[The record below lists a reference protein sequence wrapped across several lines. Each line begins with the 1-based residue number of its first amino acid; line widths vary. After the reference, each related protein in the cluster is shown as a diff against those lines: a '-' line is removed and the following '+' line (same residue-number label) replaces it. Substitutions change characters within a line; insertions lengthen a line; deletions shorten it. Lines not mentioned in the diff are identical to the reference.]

1 MKLTVIPASE
11 IHFGDRFRK
20 EMGDI
25 DKLANSLKKN
35 GFINPIT
42 VQARDDLPEPAR
54 YLLLAGGRRFTAAN
68 VADIT
73 DIPVRIY
80 DRALSEDELRAIE
93 LEENIQRKD
102 LHWMEKGELE
112 DEIHEL
118 QKRIH
123 GEKTS
128 TLPDAPGHSM
138 RDTAKLLG
146 RSIGSVSMDIKLA
159 KMVKQLPDLEWGKCR
174 TKAEGMK
181 LLNRVEETMLKRE
194 LATRAEAIIAPPNGL
209 RTQDARDHRKKQLI
223 DSYIIGDFF
232 DKSKSLEPES
242 YNFVE
247 IDPPYGIDLQ
257 AIKRRGHGV
266 SVWDY
271 SEQGYN
277 EINAEHYQVF
287 LAELFARCYKLMS
300 QHSWLVCWFAPEP
313 WFDVVY
319 QELCNAGFST
329 NRQVGVW
336 TKDQGQTMNPNIRLG
351 SAYEPFFWAWKGSP
365 TLGKP
370 GSLNVFHQTP
380 IAGRSKVH
388 PTERPLPL
396 MTRIMETFAF
406 ANSKVLVPFAGSGV
420 SLLAA
425 HSLKM
430 HPVGYDLSQQYKDS
444 YILKVMEGEF

>member
-1 MKLTVIPASE
+1 MKLTVIPMSE
-11 IHFGDRFRK
+11 IHFGNRFRK

-25 DKLANSLKKN
+25 DELAESIKLN
-35 GFINPIT
+35 GLINPIT
-42 VQARDDLPEPAR
+42 VHARADLPEPAR
-54 YLLLAGGRRFTAAN
+54 YLLVAGGRRFTAAGL
-68 VADIT
+68 AGLKE
-73 DIPVRIY
+73 IPVRVY
-80 DRALSEDELRAIE
+80 DRELSEDELRSIE

-102 LHWMEKGELE
+102 LHWTEKADLELE
-112 DEIHEL
+112 IDEL

-123 GEKTS
+123 GEKIS
-128 TLPDAPGHSM
+128 TDPDAPGHSM

-159 KMVKQLPDLEWGKCR
+159 KMVKELPELEWSKCR
-174 TKAEGMK
+174 NKAEAMK

-194 LATRAEAIIAPPNGL
+194 MAVRAEEVLAPANGL
-209 RTQDARDHRKKQLI
+209 RTQDAKDHRKKQI
-223 DSYIIGDFF
+223 INSFVIGDFF
-232 DKSKSLEPES
+232 EKSKALEPES

-257 AIKRRGHGV
+257 AIKRRSHGV

-271 SEQGYN
+271 SKEGYN
-277 EINAEHYQVF
+277 EINADNYPQF
-287 LAELFARCYKLMS
+287 LAALFKRCYELMS
-300 QHSWLVCWFAPEP
+300 QHSWMICWFAPEP
-313 WFDVVY
+313 WFDIVY
-319 QELCNAGFST
+319 QEIIKAGFST
-329 NRQVGVW
+329 NRQVGLWV
-336 TKDQGQTMNPNIRLG
+336 KDQGQTMNPNIRLG